1 MEKNKSILIA
11 ILSGI
16 VACFVCVGI
25 IFLFP
30 KNNMKGNVDTPND
43 GYELIVGDQTTCSHT
58 DYYCASGTQLDG
70 QCVVDHGA
78 VSTFTGYECPSQ
90 YVEVNDR
97 CYEYLGIQAT
107 ARCTACFAGS
117 YLSGGAC
124 YTCSEGYTSDG
135 GSATSCYRNSCPAG
149 QYLDSSHS
157 TGCADCPSSKYCPG
171 GDALPQ
177 DCSEGYSPN
186 ASHTACYRTSCPAGQ
201 GLDPSATTGCSDCAV
216 GYYSG
221 DNDGECHKC
230 PTGYTSAA
238 GSTKQTDCYMNVT
251 AGNQLLKNASAQTP
265 CADGYINTAET
276 TKVNYGGAKECT
288 KCTKGTSNA
297 EHTACEGDG
306 CGVGQGK
313 DTSATTGCSACSPGY
328 YSNANDDECHKC
340 PSGKFSPAGSGESGC
355 KEITAPCCENPYGS
369 SHTISD
375 VYGCKQAVAA
385 GATVVAGACPET
397 TNPVVT
403 SVVGSYSGSLY
414 LTPTDYQGYGYKL
427 VTYVAYDQK
436 GNVIP
441 GDKLSWNAVGD
452 GVIVSS
458 SKNANGFAVTY
469 KGLPCKSP
477 SVTPTVTAT
486 GTNGATGSKSNSSIT
501 IVADS
506 TRYKEWTLIQK
517 NVKKG
522 NYVLMSE
529 AYATN
534 NCRAVADYNAETD
547 RYNLYSRCC
556 GDGGGTPATF
566 DFCCA
571 ATDGSDY
578 RYFTGQNKRECP
590 TNYTIDESKDAN
602 SCKLVK
608 IPACY
613 KDSDNNYYWT
623 DAPANSWVIVS
634 EITKEADCKA
644 NEDPACYKNPS
655 GGYEWGTFAKT
666 VGYTKITSIDTE
678 AMCHAPTPSEACYKN
693 SSNNYVWAA
702 SAPSGYTK
710 VEGVTKPE
718 DCKSDEPEACY
729 LYNNEFVWGKYSN
742 VTGYIILEDV
752 KTKEACKTPK
762 APACYKNPDGNY
774 VWGEYND
781 LSGYTLIPSITNVN
795 QCNNDVPTPATG
807 LDVSK
812 AVYVFMAVLM
822 AFGIGFIYY
831 SSVMKK
837 ENQ

>member
-1 MEKNKSILIA
+1 
-11 ILSGI
+11 
-16 VACFVCVGI
+16 
-25 IFLFP
+25 
-30 KNNMKGNVDTPND
+30 
-43 GYELIVGDQTTCSHT
+43 
-58 DYYCASGTQLDG
+58 
-70 QCVVDHGA
+70 
-78 VSTFTGYECPSQ
+78 
-90 YVEVNDR
+90 
-97 CYEYLGIQAT
+97 
-107 ARCTACFAGS
+107 
-117 YLSGGAC
+117 
-124 YTCSEGYTSDG
+124 
-135 GSATSCYRNSCPAG
+135 
-149 QYLDSSHS
+149 
-157 TGCADCPSSKYCPG
+157 
-171 GDALPQ
+171 
-177 DCSEGYSPN
+177 
-186 ASHTACYRTSCPAGQ
+186 
-201 GLDPSATTGCSDCAV
+201 
-216 GYYSG
+216 
-221 DNDGECHKC
+221 
-230 PTGYTSAA
+230 
-238 GSTKQTDCYMNVT
+238 MNVT